1 VRTHHPKTKRQPTTL
16 GVLGVCLSILL
27 AAGANAQTPP
37 QTTGPPPASPPAP
50 SETGVPVTLD
60 GQVLF
65 YVHNALGPLNPEER
79 AASARRRLIRIAED
93 PFYSEDLFSIQ
104 KTDSETRVFYR
115 GGLVGVVTAEDAAS
129 THQSQEELASER
141 IEIVKEAVSRY
152 RERRAPTEWRR
163 AQIGVAVATVA
174 LITLL
179 LILRIL
185 HRWMSAI
192 VERRRGA
199 GIALRLQ
206 QQVVID
212 PDRLA
217 RLEQRGVRVGT
228 AATAL
233 VLILLYLQTVFWF
246 VPITRGYTLALL
258 DYLLDPVANL
268 WQGFLAN
275 VGNLFSILVILVL
288 ARYLLKGLHSL
299 LLAASADVVKLP
311 GIAPSWAPHLYRI
324 LRLLVIG
331 ITAVMIYPYI
341 PGSNTD
347 AFKGLGILGGALLT
361 VGASGAVGNFIAGLM
376 LVFSDTFRIG
386 DRVKV
391 GDTMG
396 DVLETSMSLTRI
408 RTPKNEV
415 VTYPNAMLLSGH
427 LVNYSAKA
435 REEGLILHTS
445 VTIGYDAPW
454 RKVHELL
461 VQAAL
466 RTPGIVPQPAPFVL
480 QTALNDFFITYEINA
495 YTRSA
500 NVMFQIYGEL
510 HQNIQDAFNEAGVEI
525 MSPHFTSLRD
535 GNASTIPGPEK
546 SPQGE
551 PRRFSIR
558 VEGGSCKESGKT

>member
-1 VRTHHPKTKRQPTTL
+1 MRTHHPETKGRLTSL
-16 GVLGVCLSILL
+16 GLIGVCLSVVLVT
-27 AAGANAQTPP
+27 GAHAQTPQP
-37 QTTGPPPASPPAP
+37 PVPPPISPLAP
-50 SETGVPVTLD
+50 SEAGVPVSLD
-60 GQVLF
+60 GEVVF
-65 YVHNALGPLNPEER
+65 YIHSGLGPFSAQER
-79 AASARRRLIRIAED
+79 AESGRRRLIRIAED
-93 PFYSEDLFSIQ
+93 PFYSEELFTTQ
-104 KTDSETRVFYR
+104 KSDTGTLIFYR
-115 GGLVGVVTAEDAAS
+115 GDLVGMITAQDAAS
-129 THQSQEELASER
+129 AHQSQEELASEK
-141 IEIVKEAVSRY
+141 IEAVEQAVSRY
-152 RERRAPTEWRR
+152 RERREPTQWRR
-163 AQIGVAVATVA
+163 AQIGVGVATVA
-174 LITLL
+174 LVALL
-179 LILRIL
+179 LTLRIV
-185 HRWMSAI
+185 HRWLTAV
-192 VERRRGA
+192 VERRRQA

-206 QQVVID
+206 EQIVMR

-217 RLEQRGVRVGT
+217 RLELRGVRLGT
-228 AATAL
+228 AATATLL
-233 VLILLYLQTVFWF
+233 VLLYLQTVFWF

-258 DYLLDPVANL
+258 EYLLDPLANL

-275 VGNLFSILVILVL
+275 VGNFFSIFVILLL
-288 ARYLLKGLHSL
+288 ARYFLKGLRSL
-299 LLAASADVVKLP
+299 FLAASADLVELP

-347 AFKGLGILGGALLT
+347 AFRGLGILGGALLT
-361 VGASGAVGNFIAGLM
+361 VGASSAVGNFIAGLM

-391 GDTMG
+391 GDTPG

-445 VTIGYDAPW
+445 ATIGYDVPW
-454 RKVHELL
+454 RKVHDLL

-480 QTALNDFFITYEINA
+480 QTALNDFSITYEINA

-500 NVMFQIYGEL
+500 NAMAQIYGAL

-535 GNASTIPGPEK
+535 GSTSTIPGPEK
-546 SPQGE
+546 PVEHESRGFP
-551 PRRFSIR
+551 IR
-558 VEGGSCKESGKT
+558 VEGGSGKESVKT